1 VLETDLTRY
10 RQGQFGN
17 FPRRGYLIGI
27 TPKISHFLFSILSPK
42 MLARLF
48 SSFPLLYR
56 FPLFSPYHTMLSN
69 FLPHESNI
77 IGSFS
82 SSLKNNKK
90 LWIDISISSHRDS
103 FETRVLVR
111 KLWVGV
117 KMSKQRSRCYGLQEN
132 NKIGLV

>member
-1 VLETDLTRY
+1 
-10 RQGQFGN
+10 
-17 FPRRGYLIGI
+17 
-27 TPKISHFLFSILSPK
+27 

-48 SSFPLLYR
+48 SSFPLLHR

-69 FLPHESNI
+69 LLPHGSNI
-77 IGSFS
+77 IVSFS

-117 KMSKQRSRCYGLQEN
+117 KMIKQRSRCYGLQEN